1 MIPFWGK
8 REGRDVGDKGL
19 FEGLT
24 EQTAPERLAGRA
36 RVVSPVRN
44 QVELVAT
51 DLDALIASDHP
62 ARLVWSFVG
71 GLNLEPLYTAI
82 KVREATAGR
91 PAIDPA
97 VLMTLWLY
105 ATVDGVGSARAIER
119 LCASSNP
126 YRWICGGVSVNHHT
140 LADFRVEHVAFLDE
154 ILTAGVATMVA
165 KGLVRL
171 EELAQDGMRIRA
183 NAGASSFRRAP
194 TLGKAMKQARKRVER
209 LKRELD
215 DDPDASNRRKR
226 AAQER
231 AARENERRVAEALAE
246 LDRIKAERAKARNKA
261 KSEPRVSTTDP
272 EARVIKMASG
282 GFRPAWNAQIASDPQ
297 SQVVVAVDV
306 SNSSSDR
313 GHMQPMLE
321 RIRHRLK
328 MMPKRYLVDGGYTD
342 RADIDWCASSEGGG
356 VKVYCPLTHSKHGTP
371 PEAPRRD
378 DGPGALDWRRRMST
392 PTGKAIYRHRA
403 KAECIHAHFRR
414 RGLKTVLVRG
424 IEKVKAVLLWHA
436 IAHNMLRMAALA

>member
-1 MIPFWGK
+1 MS
-8 REGRDVGDKGL
+8 DKGL
-19 FEGLT
+19 FEDLP
-24 EQTAPERLAGRA
+24 EQTAPERPSGRA
-36 RVVSPVRN
+36 RVVSPVRD
-44 QVELVAT
+44 QVALVAT
-51 DLDALIASDHP
+51 DLDALIPEDHP
-62 ARLVWSFVG
+62 ARLVWAFVG
-71 GLNLEPLYTAI
+71 GLNLQPLYSAI
-82 KVREATAGR
+82 RAREATVGR

-97 VLMTLWLY
+97 VLMALWLY
-105 ATVDGVGSARAIER
+105 ATIDGVGSARAIER

-154 ILTAGVATMVA
+154 ILTAGVASLVSR
-165 KGLVRL
+165 GLVQL

-183 NAGASSFRRAP
+183 SAGASSFRRIP

-231 AARENERRVAEALAE
+231 AARDNERRVAEALAE
-246 LDRIKAERAKARNKA
+246 MERIKAEREKSKNKPKREA
-261 KSEPRVSTTDP
+261 RVSTTDP
-272 EARVIKMASG
+272 QARVIKMPSG

-297 SQVVVAVDV
+297 AQVVVAVDV
-306 SNSSSDR
+306 TSSSSDR
-313 GHMQPMLE
+313 GLVKPMLE
-321 RIRHRLK
+321 RIRQRLK
-328 MMPKRYLVDGGYTD
+328 ATPKRYLVDGGYTD
-342 RADIDWCASSEGGG
+342 RADVEWCTSLEGGG
-356 VKVYCPLTHSKHGTP
+356 IKVYCPLTRSKHGTP
-371 PEAPRRD
+371 PEAPRPD

-414 RGLKTVLVRG
+414 RGLKAVLVRG
-424 IEKVKAVLLWHA
+424 IEKVRAVLLWHA
-436 IAHNMLRMAALA
+436 IAHNMMRMAALG